1 MKKISLSIFIFYI
14 FFFLLS
20 FKAIASNC
28 EFQMADMNWPSA
40 TLMANVDKFIL
51 EEGYDCKIELVPGA
65 TTATFITMNEK
76 GKPHVAPELWTNAI
90 AGLLHKALE
99 EGRLFSAIKGP
110 ITELGEG
117 WWITPHTLKNYPEF
131 KTVLDILERPDLF
144 PAKEDKSKG
153 AFIGCPAGWGCQ
165 LANQSLFIAFEME
178 KKGWVLVDPGSQAGL
193 DGSMSKAAERGD
205 NWFGYYWSPTSLI
218 GKYNMKL
225 MDFGV
230 PFAGSKN
237 WDDCIAKGPEECIEP
252 KPSAWTESIV
262 QTVVTSEVKEMT
274 EVMNYFGKRIF
285 PGSIMNSM
293 LVYMEENQSQGAD
306 GAIEFLE
313 KYPEIWINWITL
325 EAAKKIKKAL

>member
-262 QTVVTSEVKEMT
+262 QTVVTSEIKEMT

-306 GAIEFLE
+306 GAINFLE

>member
-1 MKKISLSIFIFYI
+1 MKKILFLMTLTIGIFYFI
-14 FFFLLS
+14 SNS
-20 FKAIASNC
+20 FSAYDCK
-28 EFQMADMNWPSA
+28 FQMADMNWPSA

-117 WWITPHTLKNYPEF
+117 WWITPQTLKNYPEF

-178 KKGWVLVDPGSQAGL
+178 KKGWMLVDPGSQAGL

-262 QTVVTSEVKEMT
+262 QTVVTSEIKEMT

-293 LVYMEENQSQGAD
+293 LVYMEENQAQGAD

-313 KYPEIWINWITL
+313 KHPEIWINWITL

>member
-1 MKKISLSIFIFYI
+1 MKKLLVSVILITG
-14 FFFLLS
+14 FFAFVSSS
-20 FKAIASNC
+20 FSANDCK
-28 EFQMADMNWPSA
+28 FQMADMNWPSA

-51 EEGYDCKIELVPGA
+51 EEGYGCIVELVPGA

-90 AGLLHKALE
+90 SGLLYKALE

-110 ITELGEG
+110 ISELGEG
-117 WWITPHTLKNYPEF
+117 WWVTPQTLEKYPEF

-165 LANQSLFIAFEME
+165 LANQSLFIAFEIK
-178 KKGWVLVDPGSQAGL
+178 KKGWILVDPGSQAGL

-205 NWFGYYWSPTSLI
+205 NWFGYYWAPTSLV
-218 GKYNMKL
+218 GKYNMQL

-230 PFAGSKN
+230 PFAGSEN
-237 WDDCIAKGPEECIEP
+237 WDGCVAKGPEECMEP
-252 KPSAWTESIV
+252 KLSAWTKSIV
-262 QTVVTSEVKEMT
+262 QTIVTSEIKEMT

-293 LVYMEENQSQGAD
+293 LVYMENNQAQGAD

-313 KYPEIWINWITL
+313 KHPKIWVKWITL
-325 EAAKKIKKAL
+325 EAAEKVKKAL

>member
-1 MKKISLSIFIFYI
+1 M
-14 FFFLLS
+14 
-20 FKAIASNC
+20 
-28 EFQMADMNWPSA
+28 
-40 TLMANVDKFIL
+40 
-51 EEGYDCKIELVPGA
+51 
-65 TTATFITMNEK
+65 
-76 GKPHVAPELWTNAI
+76 
-90 AGLLHKALE
+90 
-99 EGRLFSAIKGP
+99 
-110 ITELGEG
+110 
-117 WWITPHTLKNYPEF
+117 
-131 KTVLDILERPDLF
+131 LDILERPDLF

-165 LANQSLFIAFEME
+165 LANQSLFIAFEMK
-178 KKGWVLVDPGSQAGL
+178 KKGWILVDPGSQAGL

-262 QTVVTSEVKEMT
+262 QTVVTSEIKEMT

-293 LVYMEENQSQGAD
+293 LVYMEENQAQGAD

-313 KYPEIWINWITL
+313 KHPEIWINWITL

>member
-1 MKKISLSIFIFYI
+1 MKKILFLMTLTIGIFY
-14 FFFLLS
+14 FVSNS
-20 FKAIASNC
+20 FSAYDCK
-28 EFQMADMNWPSA
+28 FQMADMNWPSA

-178 KKGWVLVDPGSQAGL
+178 KKGWMLVDPGSQAGL

-293 LVYMEENQSQGAD
+293 LVYMEDNQAQGSD

-313 KYPEIWINWITL
+313 KHPEIWINWITL

>member
-1 MKKISLSIFIFYI
+1 MKK
-14 FFFLLS
+14 LLVLVILITGLFASVSSS
-20 FKAIASNC
+20 FSANDCK
-28 EFQMADMNWPSA
+28 FQMADMNWPSA

-51 EEGYDCKIELVPGA
+51 EEGYGCIVELVPGA

-90 AGLLHKALE
+90 SGLLYKALE

-110 ITELGEG
+110 ISELGEG
-117 WWITPHTLKNYPEF
+117 WWVTPQTLEKYPEF

-165 LANQSLFIAFEME
+165 LANQSLFIAFEMK
-178 KKGWVLVDPGSQAGL
+178 KKGWILVDPGSQAGL

-205 NWFGYYWSPTSLI
+205 NWFGYYWAPTSLV
-218 GKYNMKL
+218 GKYNMQL

-230 PFAGSKN
+230 PFAGSEN
-237 WDDCIAKGPEECIEP
+237 WDGCVAKGPEECMEP
-252 KPSAWTESIV
+252 KPSAWTKSIV
-262 QTVVTSEVKEMT
+262 QTIVTSEIKEMT
-274 EVMNYFGKRIF
+274 EVMSYFGKRIF

-293 LVYMEENQSQGAD
+293 LVYMENNQAQGED
-306 GAIEFLE
+306 GAIESLE
-313 KYPEIWINWITL
+313 KYPEIWANWVTL
-325 EAAKKIKKAL
+325 EAAEKVKKAL

>member
-178 KKGWVLVDPGSQAGL
+178 KKGWMLVDPGSQAGL

-262 QTVVTSEVKEMT
+262 QTVVTSEIKEMT